1 MPDDDDDFV
10 LGEPV
15 PLTEG
20 ALEDDSGVLVAGS
33 VDPNL
38 LTFVRDG
45 SRVIVGFN
53 STDVP
58 DEVCVAGY
66 REQLLKIV
74 QESGCK
80 VLTFDLTGIRILPSG
95 MLGLLVTLKNRGQA
109 IELLNPS
116 VDIQEVLRVTRLLTL
131 FSIRPPL

>member
-1 MPDDDDDFV
+1 MSDDDDFV
-10 LGEPV
+10 LGESQP
-15 PLTEG
+15 PSNK

-45 SRVIVGFN
+45 SRMIVGFN
-53 STDVP
+53 CKDVP

-66 REQLLKIV
+66 RNQLLKTL
-74 QESGCK
+74 QESDCK
-80 VLTFDLTGIRILPSG
+80 TLTFDLTGIKILPSG
-95 MLGLLVTLKNRGQA
+95 MLGVLVTMKNRGQA

-116 VDIQEVLRVTRLLTL
+116 ADIQDVLRVTRLISL

>member
-1 MPDDDDDFV
+1 MPEEEDDFV
-10 LGEPV
+10 LGEPE
-15 PLTEG
+15 PPAGE

-53 STDVP
+53 SKDVP

-66 REQLLKIV
+66 RDQLLKIV
-74 QESGCK
+74 QESGCN
-80 VLTFDLTGIRILPSG
+80 VLTFDLTGIRIIPSG
-95 MLGLLVTLKNRGQA
+95 MLGLLVTMKNRGQA
-109 IELLNPS
+109 IEILNPS

-131 FSIRPPL
+131 FSIRPPV